1 VAASTAFDEEKDREK
16 TMNRIAFFL
25 TALAMALSLAGPAI
39 AEDCGPLQLIN
50 SLVLMPDRQ
59 RVLVPVTINN
69 QPEKMV
75 FNTAG
80 GVTSINQRTV
90 DALKLDTMNTRVRFL
105 DGGGNASEKYVA
117 VDFKMGDLDNKDIQ
131 FMVTP
136 NPQAGE
142 LNDTAGVVATDIMS
156 HYDVELDLSAGKVN
170 LFSQK
175 HCDGHVIYWHPTAVA
190 VMPITLEKP
199 RPVTLQGRLRPIA
212 RRSIHIWVPI
222 TLDGKPFTAA
232 INTSSARSTMSAAV
246 AKYIFGVTPDS
257 PGAVK
262 LEPINGGEGP
272 QPFGYVFK
280 SLTFDTV
287 TVTDPHIVIT
297 PDLIGS
303 KDPNNTIDTDSRV
316 HRQDEDLGSQVT
328 IGMDVLTKLRTYI
341 AFGERKLYMT
351 PATPVADVSTTPGN

>member
-1 VAASTAFDEEKDREK
+1 
-16 TMNRIAFFL
+16 MNRITFL
-25 TALAMALSLAGPAI
+25 GALAMSLCVAGPVF
-39 AEDCGPLQLIN
+39 AEDCGPLQLIS

-69 QPEKMV
+69 QPEKMI

-80 GVTSINQRTV
+80 GTTTINQKTV
-90 DALKLDTMNTRVRFL
+90 EALKLDTINTRARLL
-105 DGGGNASEKYVA
+105 DSAGFASETYVG
-117 VDFKMGDLDNKDIQ
+117 VNFKMGDLENKDIQ
-131 FMVTP
+131 LMVAP

-142 LNDTAGVVATDIMS
+142 LNETAGTVATDIMS
-156 HYDVELDLSAGKVN
+156 RYDVEIDLSAGKVN

-175 HCDGHVIYWHPTAVA
+175 HCDGHVIYWNPSAIA
-190 VMPITLEKP
+190 VMPITLQKP
-199 RPVTLQGRLRPIA
+199 RPVTLQGHLRPVA
-212 RRSIHIWVPI
+212 RFAIHILVPI

-246 AKYIFGVTPDS
+246 AKYVFGIAPDS

-262 LEPINGGEGP
+262 LAPINGGEGP

-280 SLTFDTV
+280 TMTFDTV
-287 TVTDPHIVIT
+287 TVINPHVVIT

-303 KDPNNTIDTDSRV
+303 KDPNNTFDTDSRV
-316 HRQDEDLGSQVT
+316 HRQDEDLGSQIT

-341 AFGERKLYMT
+341 AFGERKLYVT
-351 PATPVADVSTTPGN
+351 PATPVADVTTTPPGQ